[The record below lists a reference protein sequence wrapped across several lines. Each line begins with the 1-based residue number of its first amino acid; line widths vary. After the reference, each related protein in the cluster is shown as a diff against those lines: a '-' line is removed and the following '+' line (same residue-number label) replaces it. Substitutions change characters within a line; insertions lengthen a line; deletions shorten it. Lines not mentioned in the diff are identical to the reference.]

1 MAQPEI
7 WFWLSATVL
16 ILFALGVVMRPLL
29 SQRAIATPDQIESN
43 AAIYRGQLDELERD
57 LAAGTLDADHYAES
71 RRELERRLLE
81 ESSPSAL
88 LRPTAVRRWRFAL
101 LVAALIPLTALGL
114 YFKLGSLE
122 GINYVPLDKPLD
134 NLMAQ
139 AKPEGHAMDT
149 DLDPL
154 VARLAARLRDKTPDD
169 GEGWALLARSY
180 VELKRF
186 AEASSAFAKAAA
198 LLPRDPVLLV
208 DYADAQAMAQG
219 RRMEGKPV
227 QLVEQA
233 LALDPRNE
241 KALMLAATHEFD
253 RHNYPEAIKYWERLS
268 RVVPGSESAKE
279 ALASI
284 EESKA
289 IMSGKAVAAAPA
301 APIEAPAQVVAAPR
315 AVPPA
320 EVRGE
325 VILAPALA
333 GRIKPSDKLFIF
345 ARAATGPRMP
355 VAIITAKASE
365 LPYRFTLSDSMN
377 LMPGRNLSEMESV
390 VVVARITSSG
400 QATPQ
405 SGDLEGATS
414 PLRPGGQP
422 VKLVIERVTP

>member
-7 WFWLSATVL
+7 WFWVSAIALT
-16 ILFALGVVMRPLL
+16 LFALGVLLRPLL
-29 SQRAIATPDQIESN
+29 SKRESATPDQIESN

-81 ESSPSAL
+81 EASPSAMP
-88 LRPTAVRRWRFAL
+88 RPTAARRWRFAL
-101 LVAALIPLTALGL
+101 LVAALLPLTALGL
-114 YFKLGSLE
+114 YYQLGRPDAIS
-122 GINYVPLDKPLD
+122 YAPLD

-139 AKPEGHAMDT
+139 AKPEGHAMDV

-154 VARLAARLRDKTPDD
+154 VARLAVRLRDKTPED

-180 VELKRF
+180 VELKRH
-186 AEASSAFAKAAA
+186 AEASAAFAKAAA

-208 DYADAQAMAQG
+208 DYADALAMAQG
-219 RRMEGKPV
+219 RRMEGKPA

-253 RHNYPEAIKYWERLS
+253 RHRYPEAIKYWERLS
-268 RVVPGSESAKE
+268 HVTPPGSESAKE

-284 EESKA
+284 EEAKA
-289 IMSGKAVAAAPA
+289 ILSGKAVAAAPA

-315 AVPPA
+315 AAPA
-320 EVRGE
+320 SIEIRGE
-325 VILAPALA
+325 VTLAPALA
-333 GRIKPSDKLFIF
+333 SRVKPTDTLFIF

-355 VAIITAKASE
+355 VAIITAKASA

-400 QATPQ
+400 QATVQ
-405 SGDLEGATS
+405 SGDLEGATP
-414 PLRPGGQP
+414 PLRPGGP
-422 VKLVIERVTP
+422 SVKLVIDRVTP

>member
-1 MAQPEI
+1 
-7 WFWLSATVL
+7 
-16 ILFALGVVMRPLL
+16 
-29 SQRAIATPDQIESN
+29 
-43 AAIYRGQLDELERD
+43 
-57 LAAGTLDADHYAES
+57 
-71 RRELERRLLE
+71 
-81 ESSPSAL
+81 
-88 LRPTAVRRWRFAL
+88 
-101 LVAALIPLTALGL
+101 
-114 YFKLGSLE
+114 
-122 GINYVPLDKPLD
+122 
-134 NLMAQ
+134 
-139 AKPEGHAMDT
+139 
-149 DLDPL
+149 
-154 VARLAARLRDKTPDD
+154 
-169 GEGWALLARSY
+169 

-186 AEASSAFAKAAA
+186 AEASAAFAKATA

-219 RRMEGKPV
+219 RRMEGKPM

-253 RHNYPEAIKYWERLS
+253 RHHYPEAIQYWERLS
-268 RVVPGSESAKE
+268 RVVPPGSESAKE

-315 AVPPA
+315 AASAA

-325 VILAPALA
+325 VTVAPALV